1 MRLFRSSSATL
12 LAASLLALGA
22 CGGENAPTAPD
33 PTPPATGLGT
43 RDITLSR
50 THMSFSY
57 NTITR
62 SLNPVA
68 PGEDEVL
75 VGGLIALA
83 SIANVGQISYPTA
96 SNAWLTFE
104 RSVDIPSRSWRL
116 RFRPEGLLL
125 PAGVHTALVPII
137 VPGALNNPQIL
148 TVTMVA
154 CDLTNCL
161 SAGSDVL
168 GSLSNTDPTWSRG
181 SNLNAPGGYN
191 YDDYRLFVL
200 PGQTLQ
206 VHMIGSPCSNPD
218 QTLSDPYTYI
228 FYQGAEV
235 DSDDDS
241 GCGYNSISYV
251 TNGSAVAR
259 EYLLRATNYSTGQL
273 GTYRIIVTDWSSVSG
288 VRSEQPVDETSPEYL
303 EYKRANADK

>member
-1 MRLFRSSSATL
+1 MRLLRSSSAAL
-12 LAASLLALGA
+12 FAVSLLALGA
-22 CGGENAPTAPD
+22 CGGESAPTTAD
-33 PTPPATGLGT
+33 PVPPVAGLGT
-43 RDITLSR
+43 RDVTLSR

-83 SIANVGQISYPTA
+83 SIANVGPITYPTA

-168 GSLSNTDPTWSRG
+168 GSLSTTDPTWGRG
-181 SNLNAPGGYN
+181 SSLAAPGGYA

-200 PGQTLQ
+200 PGQTLS
-206 VHMIGSPCSNPD
+206 VHMIGSPCGNPA

-228 FYQGAEV
+228 FLAGALV
-235 DSDDDS
+235 DSDDDA
-241 GCGYNSISYV
+241 GCGYNSISRRP
-251 TNGSAVAR
+251 A
-259 EYLLRATNYSTGQL
+259 
-273 GTYRIIVTDWSSVSG
+273 
-288 VRSEQPVDETSPEYL
+288 
-303 EYKRANADK
+303 